1 MVKITLLRVIGY
13 VYTAK
18 RRMIMGHE
26 LTISQ
31 INTKEKEARQ
41 LVHKKSLYSSAAAI
55 LPIPFLDIGTD
66 MKLMRDMSSNIE
78 EIFGLEHEEVNSTA
92 DDQKE
97 RLLVMGT
104 SFLSEFIGNRMIRFM
119 GKRIVKRGFIF
130 RLIPFFGKIISGVI
144 SYYMMKRLG
153 NVHVNRCVRIA
164 KGEI

>member
-1 MVKITLLRVIGY
+1 
-13 VYTAK
+13 
-18 RRMIMGHE
+18 MGNE

-31 INTKEKEARQ
+31 INSKEQEARQ
-41 LVHKKSLYSSAAAI
+41 LVKKKSLYSSVAAI

-66 MKLMRDMSSNIE
+66 MKLMRDMSTNVE
-78 EIFGLEHEEVNSTA
+78 EIFGLEHEEVNSSV

-104 SFLSEFIGNRMIRFM
+104 SFLSEFIGNRMVRFIGRRM
-119 GKRIVKRGFIF
+119 VKRGFIF

-144 SYYMMKRLG
+144 SYYVMRRLG
-153 NVHVNRCVRIA
+153 NVHVERCVKIS

>member
-1 MVKITLLRVIGY
+1 
-13 VYTAK
+13 
-18 RRMIMGHE
+18 MIMAYD

-31 INTKEKEARQ
+31 INAKEKEARQ
-41 LVHKKSLYSSAAAI
+41 LVKKKSLYSSVAAI

-66 MKLMRDMSSNIE
+66 MKLMRDMSSNVE
-78 EIFGLEHEEVNSTA
+78 EIFGLEHEEVNSTV

-104 SFLSEFIGNRMIRFM
+104 SFISEFIGNRMVRFM
-119 GKRIVKRGFIF
+119 GRRVVKGGLIL
-130 RLIPFFGKIISGVI
+130 RLIPFFGKLISGVI

-164 KGEI
+164 KGEK

>member
-1 MVKITLLRVIGY
+1 MAY
-13 VYTAK
+13 D
-18 RRMIMGHE
+18 

-31 INTKEKEARQ
+31 INAKEKEARQ
-41 LVHKKSLYSSAAAI
+41 LVKKKSLYSSVAAI

-66 MKLMRDMSSNIE
+66 MKLMRDMSSNVE
-78 EIFGLEHEEVNSTA
+78 EIFGLEHEEVNSTV

-104 SFLSEFIGNRMIRFM
+104 SFLSEFIGNRMVRFM
-119 GKRIVKRGFIF
+119 GRRVFKGGLIF
-130 RLIPFFGKIISGVI
+130 RLIPFFGKLISGVI

-164 KGEI
+164 KGEK

>member
-1 MVKITLLRVIGY
+1 MAY
-13 VYTAK
+13 D
-18 RRMIMGHE
+18 

-31 INTKEKEARQ
+31 INAKEKEARQ
-41 LVHKKSLYSSAAAI
+41 LVKKKSLYSSVAAI

-66 MKLMRDMSSNIE
+66 MKLMRDMSSNVE
-78 EIFGLEHEEVNSTA
+78 EIFGLEHEEVNSTV

-104 SFLSEFIGNRMIRFM
+104 SFLSEFIGNRMVRFM
-119 GKRIVKRGFIF
+119 GRRVVKGGLIL
-130 RLIPFFGKIISGVI
+130 RLIPFFGKLISGVI

-164 KGEI
+164 KGEK